1 MHYPPGNYRNG
12 LGFTGPPGA
21 PTETSGGVPIVSYTS
36 SSGWAARPILATG
49 YYQPT
54 VVATG
59 APVAPQYDS
68 GAPPP
73 AYIPGAPLTLSREQI
88 QAMIDRERAAD
99 QELLARQGRE
109 DGDGIS
115 PDLEQKALEDA
126 ARARAIAEGRMPPGA
141 PGAEKTNWI
150 PLAVAAA
157 LIYFMSG

>member
-1 MHYPPGNYRNG
+1 MHYPPRKYANG

-54 VVATG
+54 VVAIG
-59 APVAPQYDS
+59 DPVAPQYDS

-73 AYIPGAPLTLSREQI
+73 DYIPGGGLTLTREQI
-88 QAMIDRERAAD
+88 RDMIDRARAAE
-99 QELLARQGRE
+99 QELTARQGAE
-109 DGDGIS
+109 EGDGYAR
-115 PDLEQKALEDA
+115 DLEQKAAEDA
-126 ARARAIAEGRMPPGA
+126 ARATAIAEGRAVPGL
-141 PGAEKTNWI
+141 PGEKTNWV

>member
-1 MHYPPGNYRNG
+1 MHYPPGKYGNG
-12 LGFTGPPGA
+12 FGFIGPPGA

-59 APVAPQYDS
+59 EPVAPQYDS
-68 GAPPP
+68 GVPPP
-73 AYIPGAPLTLSREQI
+73 SYIPGGGSTLTREQI

-99 QELLARQGRE
+99 QELLARQARE
-109 DGDGIS
+109 EGDGIS
-115 PDLEQKALEDA
+115 RDLEQKALEDA

-141 PGAEKTNWI
+141 PDGEKTNWL
-150 PLAVAAA
+150 PLAIAAG